1 MFVFIFMTK
10 FTPIWPEHVCPFGLL
25 LCPFDVFGITPQA
38 CVYFMVSKMIQTHF
52 VLFLCQMFLHR
63 APWFLLV

>member
-1 MFVFIFMTK
+1 MTK
-10 FTPIWPEHVCPFGLL
+10 FTPICPEHLCPFGLL